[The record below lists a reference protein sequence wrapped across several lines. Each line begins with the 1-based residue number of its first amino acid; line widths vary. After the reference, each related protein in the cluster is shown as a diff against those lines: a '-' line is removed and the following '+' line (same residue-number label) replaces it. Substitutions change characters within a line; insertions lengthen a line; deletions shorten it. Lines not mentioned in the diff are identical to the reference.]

1 MNEFPTPTRA
11 ILPSVLGAIGATP
24 LVDLRRLTA
33 DLEGH
38 IYAKLEYM
46 SPGHSKKD
54 RIALAIIEA
63 AEERGELSPGQT
75 VVEMASGNTGTG
87 VAIVCAV
94 KGYRFV
100 AVMSEGNSSERV
112 RMMQALGAEVVLVD
126 QASGGHCGQV
136 RGDDLSLVEDAARK
150 IAQSRDAFL
159 VDQFVRL
166 ENALAHELGT
176 AQEILRQT
184 GGAFDAF
191 CDFAGTGGSFAG
203 CTKAFKEFNESIRCY
218 LIEPAGAEVLAG
230 AVPPYSE
237 HPIQG
242 GGYSRELPLIDKTLV
257 DGFLSVTGADGRHWA
272 HRLASEEG
280 IFGGFSSGANVAAAA
295 QLLAGEMA
303 GSSIV
308 TMICDS
314 GLKYLS
320 TDLWGED

>member
-1 MNEFPTPTRA
+1 MNDLPKLPPGV
-11 ILPSVLGAIGATP
+11 LPSVLGAIGATP

-63 AEERGELSPGQT
+63 AENRGELAPGQT
-75 VVEMASGNTGTG
+75 VVEMTSGNTGTG

-126 QASGGHCGQV
+126 QAAGGHCGLV

-159 VDQFVRL
+159 VDQFVRC
-166 ENALAHELGT
+166 ENALAHERGT
-176 AQEILRQT
+176 AQEILQQT
-184 GGAFDAF
+184 GGSFDAF

-203 CTKAFKEFNESIRCY
+203 CTKAFKEVAESIRCY
-218 LIEPAGAEVLAG
+218 LVEPAGAEVLAG
-230 AVPPYSE
+230 GVPPYAE

-257 DGFLSVTGADGRHWA
+257 DGFLSVTGADARHWA

-280 IFGGFSSGANVAAAA
+280 IFGGFSSGANVAAAVH
-295 QLLAGEMA
+295 LLAGEVA
-303 GSSIV
+303 GGSIV

-320 TDLWGED
+320 TDLWGKD